1 MKYVKRMLMV
11 AGGMALAGI
20 LGVAIV
26 PKATHGLAAAMVQVV
41 NTAASPVIAQDT
53 ARQAAQIVTLSG
65 QVVANSFS
73 RVFLFNQLS
82 PQGGTT
88 GPSYVVPSG
97 QNLVIT
103 SIEFAPS
110 AGSGSLKMV
119 LLNGFNIE
127 TYEEWDIPAGAIT
140 ALQYPTG
147 LVIGS
152 GASPIIVPNSG
163 STTAAFNVY
172 LHGYLTAN

>member
-1 MKYVKRMLMV
+1 MKYAKRTLMV
-11 AGGMALAGI
+11 AGAMALAGL
-20 LGVAIV
+20 LGVAIA
-26 PKATHGLAAAMVQVV
+26 PRAAHGVVAAMVQVV

-53 ARQAAQIVTLSG
+53 ARQAAQIVTLSS
-65 QVVANSFS
+65 VVDANSFS
-73 RVFLFNQLS
+73 RVFLFNQVS

-88 GPSYVVPSG
+88 GPAYVVPSG
-97 QNLVIT
+97 QNLVLT

-119 LLNGFNIE
+119 LLNGFSDD
-127 TYEEWDIPAGAIT
+127 YERWNIPAGSVT
-140 ALQYPTG
+140 DLQYPTG

-152 GASPIIVPNSG
+152 GASPIIVPDSG

-172 LHGYLTAN
+172 LHGYLTSN